1 VSTTAASFACPR
13 CGTAVAGGQEY
24 CLQCGLRQPG
34 RWRVGPPPTDTQGLR
49 LRVAALAAVAVV
61 GAAIAIAVASNG
73 SQEEQVLTAIGGSAT
88 VPASSVEPD
97 AALAQWTRAEHGWTI
112 VLVSVPK
119 TRGRSAA
126 VVAAQQARAKGLRQV
141 GVLDSSTF
149 ASLRP
154 GYWMAFTG
162 KYETEAEATSVLRR
176 ARAAVKGARVAQ
188 VAS

>member
-1 VSTTAASFACPR
+1 MSSACPR
-13 CGTAVAGGQEY
+13 CGTAIARGQEY

-34 RWRVGPPPTDTQGLR
+34 SWRVGPPPTDTGGLR

-73 SQEEQVLTAIGGSAT
+73 PGEEQVLTAIGGSAT
-88 VPASSVEPD
+88 VPSTPVEPG
-97 AALAQWTRAEHGWTI
+97 ASLAQWSRTENGWTI

-119 TRGRSAA
+119 TRGRNAA
-126 VVAAQQARAKGLRQV
+126 VVAAQRARARGLHQV
-141 GVLDSSTF
+141 GVLDSSSF